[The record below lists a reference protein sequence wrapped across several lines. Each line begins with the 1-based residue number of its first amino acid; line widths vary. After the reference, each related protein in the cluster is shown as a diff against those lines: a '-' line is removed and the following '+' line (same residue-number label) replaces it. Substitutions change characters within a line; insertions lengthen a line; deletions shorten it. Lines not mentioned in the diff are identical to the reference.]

1 MSMRKLLDGVGG
13 LFSYLIIP
21 HIATG
26 LNVPGFLELL
36 SGDFNTLLEKG
47 NSQVAVDDKDLLKL
61 ISTET
66 TKVSHKM
73 IRDKIITKIVAPKRL
88 KLIK

>member
-1 MSMRKLLDGVGG
+1 MRKLLDGVGG

-36 SGDFNTLLEKG
+36 SAGDFNTLLEKG

-88 KLIK
+88 KLTK